1 MSYTRRSFLMKINS
15 AKFITSAPSIKECP
29 DLKLPEFALIG
40 RSNVGK
46 SSFINNLVNMKN
58 LAKTSNKPGKTRLI
72 NLFNINESFV
82 IADLPGYGFA
92 QVSKKMQDDWQKN
105 IEKYLLNREELVALI
120 QFIDARHPIQKN
132 DYQMAEWIMHN
143 KLPYM
148 VVATK
153 IDCIPRAQIQKVVS
167 NIKKELQTE
176 VYPFSKTTSY
186 YNKPVMN
193 AMQSRIDSYK

>member
-1 MSYTRRSFLMKINS
+1 MKINN

-46 SSFINNLVNMKN
+46 SSFINNLVNRKG

-72 NLFNINESFV
+72 NLFDINEKFI

-92 QVSKKMQDDWQKN
+92 QVSKKMQDDWQRN
-105 IEKYLLNREELVALI
+105 IEEYLLQRKELVALV
-120 QFIDARHPIQKN
+120 QFIDARHPVQKN
-132 DYQMAEWIMHN
+132 DHQMSEWIKYN
-143 KLPYM
+143 ELPYI

-153 IDCIPRAQIQKVVS
+153 IDCIGRSQIQKTIAS
-167 NIKKELQTE
+167 IKKELQTE
-176 VYPFSKTTSY
+176 VYPFSKASNY
-186 YNKPVMN
+186 YNSAILNVFEEKIN
-193 AMQSRIDSYK
+193 SFN

>member
-1 MSYTRRSFLMKINS
+1 MKINT
-15 AKFITSAPSIKECP
+15 AKFITSAPTIKECP
-29 DLKLPEFALIG
+29 SLGLPEFALIG

-46 SSFINNLVNMKN
+46 SSFINTIVNQKG

-82 IADLPGYGFA
+82 IADLPGYGYA

-105 IEKYLLNREELVALI
+105 IEKYLINREEIVALI
-120 QFIDARHPIQKN
+120 QFIDSRHPVQKN

-143 KLPYM
+143 NLPYV

-153 IDCIPRAQIQKVVS
+153 IDCISRSQVQKTIS
-167 NIKKELQTE
+167 NISKELKTE
-176 VYPFSKTTSY
+176 VYPFSKMDSY
-186 YNKPVMN
+186 YNKTIMEVMEE
-193 AMQSRIDSYK
+193 RINSYK